1 MHFKLLSIPL
11 IKISNMMQW
20 DLDIPRLSQ
29 NEMNEYV
36 CSTHI
41 LRAKRKTMFIFE
53 IFIFSTQRIFSWII
67 ALSWMFR
74 TELLCFCFEW
84 SWIVKE
90 NKQILAPIKCICS
103 CTLTLS
109 TNSLFVER
117 REFVDWWKY
126 MLLSSLMCIL
136 YVRLW

>member
-1 MHFKLLSIPL
+1 MRLGHSKV
-11 IKISNMMQW
+11 ISKW
-20 DLDIPRLSQ
+20 
-29 NEMNEYV
+29 NERICLFYPYTSSWLKVDKSLVFLQFLYDE
-36 CSTHI
+36 
-41 LRAKRKTMFIFE
+41 RKTMFIFE